1 MKKKFLGLTIGLVAA
16 LPMFVNADEVSSETF
31 NECMTATGTKTCQL
45 TENIEIASSVEVKG
59 NITLDLAGYQI
70 TSSATTAIKVVSGS
84 LNVKDTSND
93 SKGKIEVSGEAFRMG
108 TKGVADNNKDTA
120 VLTIEK
126 GVDII
131 STNDSC
137 VVIYAGTLNTAGNL
151 ATMNGH
157 FATITG
163 SGNEHGTVINV
174 TDGLVSNAT
183 QVAIYQPQNGTT
195 TIDGGTITGTSG
207 VEVRAGKLTVNGGT
221 ITSIIK
227 NDAEVTVS
235 PNGSGSTTSGVGI
248 AVAQHTTLNPI
259 EVVVNGGT
267 VKGLV
272 ALYESNPQKNSATDI
287 KKIKITVKGGTLE
300 TTKEGNEV
308 VFSENNLIT
317 VEAGEFSGELP
328 EDLTT
333 PEDSKVYEVEVE
345 KENGE
350 TETKYVVATEE
361 KVENLPYETEVPV
374 TVEELKEELEELK
387 KELEKVNEEELSGA
401 DLKEYQAVKKMV
413 TILDGKN
420 IVSLHNINYG
430 SFIDGNY
437 VVDSDQSEL
446 KEAVKVILTL
456 PTNLP
461 KVKEGY
467 VRKYSVLRSHMNTNQ
482 EFEYTELEAIE
493 KDGKVTFETDKF
505 SSYIL
510 MYEDVKDTT
519 NPNTFDGISL
529 YMIIASVSLVGLV
542 SLVLFAKKAKNY

>member
-1 MKKKFLGLTIGLVAA
+1 MKKKVLGLMIGLLAA
-16 LPMFVNADEVSSETF
+16 MPVFVNADEVSSETF
-31 NECMTATGTKTCQL
+31 NECMTASGTKTCQL
-45 TENIEIASSVEVKG
+45 TENVEIASSVEVKG

-70 TSSATTAIKVVSGS
+70 TSAAATAIKVVSGS
-84 LNVKDTSND
+84 LTVKDTSAN
-93 SKGKIEVSGEAFRMG
+93 SNGKIEVSGEAFRMG
-108 TKGVADNNKDTA
+108 TKGVADDNKDTA

-174 TDGLVSNAT
+174 TDGIVSNAA

-287 KKIKITVKGGTLE
+287 QKIKITVKGGTLE

-308 VFSENNLIT
+308 VFSENNLIK
-317 VEAGEFSGELP
+317 VESGEFNGELP
-328 EDLTT
+328 EDITT
-333 PEDSKVYEVEVE
+333 PEGTEVYEVITTEGEV
-345 KENGE
+345 
-350 TETKYVVATEE
+350 KYVVAEEEAVEEGYFGLGFTEE
-361 KVENLPYETEVPV
+361 GFEEVFNSQEDYEEVKELIDAELNKKYTAAVYYEIVYGGLLNGNLVNDESLSKTELDKKIEVTLDIPETLEKLKEGFTRKYVVIRVHYNEETQEYET
-374 TVEELKEELEELK
+374 TV
-387 KELEKVNEEELSGA
+387 
-401 DLKEYQAVKKMV
+401 
-413 TILDGKN
+413 
-420 IVSLHNINYG
+420 
-430 SFIDGNY
+430 
-437 VVDSDQSEL
+437 
-446 KEAVKVILTL
+446 L
-456 PTNLP
+456 PAT
-461 KVKEGY
+461 
-467 VRKYSVLRSHMNTNQ
+467 
-482 EFEYTELEAIE
+482 E
-493 KDGKVTFETDKF
+493 KDGTVTFETDRF
-505 SSYIL
+505 STYVL
-510 MYEDVKDTT
+510 AYEDVKTTT
-519 NPNTFDGISL
+519 NPPTFDGISL
-529 YMIIASVSLVGLV
+529 YMMIAAASLIGLV
-542 SLVLFAKKAKNY
+542 SLIAYAKKAKSY

>member
-1 MKKKFLGLTIGLVAA
+1 MKKKVLGLMIGLVAA
-16 LPMFVNADEVSSETF
+16 LPIFVNADEVSSETF
-31 NECMTATGTKTCQL
+31 NECMTASGTKTCQL
-45 TENIEIASSVEVKG
+45 TENVEIASSVEVKG

-70 TSSATTAIKVVSGS
+70 TSDAATAIKVVSGS
-84 LNVKDTSND
+84 LTVKDTSAD

-108 TKGVADNNKDTA
+108 TKGVADDNKDTA

-163 SGNEHGTVINV
+163 SGNDHGTVINV
-174 TDGLVSNAT
+174 TDGLVSNAA
-183 QVAIYQPQNGTT
+183 QVAIFQPQNGTT
-195 TIDGGTITGTSG
+195 TIDGGTITGTTG

-248 AVAQHTTLNPI
+248 AVAQHTTLQPI

-287 KKIKITVKGGTLE
+287 QKIKITVKGGTLE

-317 VEAGEFSGELP
+317 VEAGEFNGELP
-328 EDLTT
+328 EDITT
-333 PEDSKVYEVEVE
+333 ATDSKVYEVKTED
-345 KENGE
+345 G
-350 TETKYVVATEE
+350 ETKYVVATEE
-361 KVENLPYETEVPV
+361 KVENLPYETEVPE

-437 VVDSDQSEL
+437 VLDSDQSEL
-446 KEAVKVILTL
+446 KEAVKVTLTL

-482 EFEYTELEAIE
+482 EFEYDELSAVE

-519 NPNTFDGISL
+519 NPDTFDGISL
-529 YMIIASVSLVGLV
+529 YMIIASVSLIGLA